1 MTNHI
6 SERLVNALHAGAD
19 VRAGCRVNH
28 ARGTLVS
35 GFFRPSDVAA
45 HVCCAPIFSSGEQT
59 VLVRFSDSGPNCNV
73 AQDSP
78 AATPRGMAV
87 KIGHPSE
94 LELIGH
100 SIEGFPAGNA
110 EAFLDFIEALN
121 EQQSAPDRLIAHLG
135 SNQAARSFVEKRSAS
150 PLAGYSC
157 LTYHMLHPYRLV
169 APDGSERVGRIA
181 ISGLSKPDV
190 AALSGPDCFDDD
202 LERVLS
208 SGVARFDVTLLIPAR
223 SSELDDLTRSLGEL
237 LETVLLGEIVVQ
249 SLVEDH
255 AIERSV
261 SFHPGVLPSGMSLA
275 GDSLI
280 ESRLKAYALATARRL
295 SY

>member
-1 MTNHI
+1 M
-6 SERLVNALHAGAD
+6 
-19 VRAGCRVNH
+19 
-28 ARGTLVS
+28 
-35 GFFRPSDVAA
+35 
-45 HVCCAPIFSSGEQT
+45 
-59 VLVRFSDSGPNCNV
+59 
-73 AQDSP
+73 
-78 AATPRGMAV
+78 
-87 KIGHPSE
+87 KIGHPSA

-100 SIEGFPAGNA
+100 SIEGFPAGTA
-110 EAFLDFIEALN
+110 EGFLDFIEALN
-121 EQQSAPDRLIAHLG
+121 EQQSALDRLIAHLG
-135 SNQAARSFVEKRSAS
+135 SSQAARSFVEKRSAS

-202 LERVLS
+202 LERILS
-208 SGVARFDVTLLIPAR
+208 SGVARFDVTLLIPSR

-249 SLVEDH
+249 NLVEDQP
-255 AIERSV
+255 IERSV
-261 SFHPGVLPSGMSLA
+261 SFHPGVLPSGMSFA

-280 ESRLKAYALATARRL
+280 EFRLKAYALATARRL